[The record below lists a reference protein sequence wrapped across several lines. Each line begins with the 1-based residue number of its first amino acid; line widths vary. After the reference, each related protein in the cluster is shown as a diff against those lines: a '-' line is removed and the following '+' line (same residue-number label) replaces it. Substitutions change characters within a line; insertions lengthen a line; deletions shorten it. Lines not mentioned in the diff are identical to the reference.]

1 MTDYDY
7 LNASL
12 NNTEGGYLVPDP
24 LSKKLLDNINDYDDT
39 LGLFKKWPMSSLTE
53 DVPILSTASSASWT
67 ASEGSNKGNTQ
78 PAFTQLT
85 LTAKELAAVVVV
97 TERLLMTSNIDN
109 LMGVVQGDLVRAF
122 AKSKVQTYFGY
133 SDDGTFTYD
142 LTDDVTDAHTVA
154 LGAGDDLLA
163 DISSALQKLEED
175 GHQGNFAFATHPAV
189 RHQLRTLRDDNGMPL
204 LNPATAGSPETLFGY
219 PIKYSTYFSK
229 VGSPAK
235 YELFVADWSKVIE
248 GQLAGLKIAKSR
260 DATITLDDATSVN
273 LFQKNMVAIKA
284 WLYVAFSVSDL
295 TAVSKVTG
303 LG

>member
-12 NNTEGGYLVPDP
+12 NDDEGGYLVPEP
-24 LSKKLLDNINDYDDT
+24 LAKQLLNNINEYDET
-39 LGLFKKWPMSSLTE
+39 LGLLKKWPMSSLTE
-53 DVPILSTASSASWT
+53 DIPILSTASSASWT

-78 PAFTQLT
+78 PAFSQLT

-97 TERLLMTSNIDN
+97 TERLLMTSNIEN
-109 LMGVVQGDLVRAF
+109 LMGVIQDDLVQAF

-133 SDDGTFTYD
+133 ADDGTFTYD
-142 LTDDVTDAHTVA
+142 LTDDVAADHTIA
-154 LGAGDDLLA
+154 YGDNDDLLA
-163 DISSALQKLEED
+163 DISAALQAIEED
-175 GHQGNFAFATHPAV
+175 GHKGPFAFATHPAV
-189 RHQLRTLRDDNGMPL
+189 RHQLRTLRDDNGMPM
-204 LNPATAGSPETLFGY
+204 LNPATANSPETLFGH

-248 GQLAGLKIAKSR
+248 GQLAGLKMAKSR
-260 DATITLDDATSVN
+260 DATITLADATSVN
-273 LFQKNMVAIKA
+273 LFQKNMVAVKA

-295 TAVSKVTG
+295 TAISKVTG